1 MTVTNGI
8 AAGDAAASTPG
19 RFFRP
24 GVRELRRLRPRAGP
38 RTRFVARKLGFYA
51 VAAWAALT
59 LNFFLPRLIPG
70 NPVELLLG
78 KMAQAGPVPPGE
90 QQVLSKL
97 LGLGTGNLFQQYWQY
112 LDGLAHLRLGLSVS
126 DFPEP
131 VSAEISAAIF
141 WTLILVGTATV
152 ISFVLGIALGVLAGW
167 KRGSRLDAI
176 VPATTLLTAMPY
188 FWLALILLYVFAT
201 NVWHVFPLGNGYN
214 TNSAINIGFNWPFIA
229 SAVQHAILPA
239 LTIVL
244 SSIGGWLLGMRNM
257 MVATLSDDYVVAAEA
272 KGLSSRR
279 VMIGYAA
286 RNAVLPSLSG
296 FAISLGFVVS
306 GAIAMEYV
314 FSYPGIGYKLVE
326 AVGNEDYPLL
336 QAIFLVITFAVL
348 GANLIVDLLYG
359 FVDPRTRIGR

>member
-1 MTVTNGI
+1 M
-8 AAGDAAASTPG
+8 
-19 RFFRP
+19 RY
-24 GVRELRRLRPRAGP
+24 
-38 RTRFVARKLGFYA
+38 VARKLGFYL

-59 LNFFLPRLIPG
+59 INFFLPRLIPG
-70 NPVELLLG
+70 NPVELLIG
-78 KMAQAGPVPPGE
+78 RMAQSGPVPPGE
-90 QQVLSKL
+90 AEVLTKL
-97 LGLGTGNLFQQYWQY
+97 LGLGTGQ
-112 LDGLAHLRLGLSVS
+112 HLREVLAVPGR
-126 DFPEP
+126 PGAPAARP
-131 VSAEISAAIF
+131 VRQRTSPTRSAPRSAQSIF

-201 NVWHVFPLGNGYN
+201 NVWHVFPLGQR
-214 TNSAINIGFNWPFIA
+214 
-229 SAVQHAILPA
+229 VQHELRDQHRLELAVHRLGGAARVPA
-239 LTIVL
+239 RPHDRAQLRRRL
-244 SSIGGWLLGMRNM
+244 
-257 MVATLSDDYVVAAEA
+257 AARHA
-272 KGLSSRR
+272 QHDGRHAVRGLRDRGRGQGAQPRR

-314 FSYPGIGYKLVE
+314 FSYPGIGYKLVQ
-326 AVGNEDYPLL
+326 AVSNDDYPLM
-336 QAIFLVITFAVL
+336 QGIFLVITFAVL

-359 FVDPRTRIGR
+359 FIDPRTRMAR